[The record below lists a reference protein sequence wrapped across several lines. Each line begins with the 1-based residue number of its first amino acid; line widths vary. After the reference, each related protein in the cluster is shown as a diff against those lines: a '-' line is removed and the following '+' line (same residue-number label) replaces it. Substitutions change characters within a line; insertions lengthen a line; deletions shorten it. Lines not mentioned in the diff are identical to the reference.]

1 MLRARALMCD
11 VCRLCVC
18 VCVDMRH
25 YAPKCMRRVF
35 VYVHARKPVAWN
47 MLGVGFTVC
56 VRRLRECG
64 AWTAWMLFVVC
75 TTWERACV
83 RNKNKLSSV
92 LPEPTGKKSKKSTRE
107 GIEPSTDRS
116 KTQHSPTSLRG
127 NHSHSLSLSIIR
139 IWNTHI
145 HPKTHTKHTPSL
157 SPSHNSLRFTMGCTA
172 ITFRAKKQHLFF
184 AY

>member
-1 MLRARALMCD
+1 MCLCVRRHASLRAKMHAR
-11 VCRLCVC
+11 V
-18 VCVDMRH
+18 
-25 YAPKCMRRVF
+25 RRVF
-35 VYVHARKPVAWN
+35 VCARKPVAWN

>member
-1 MLRARALMCD
+1 MQDTSERARFCICVIINLKILVEGVRCVRVNMLRARALMCD

-47 MLGVGFTVC
+47 MLEVGFTVC

-64 AWTAWMLFVVC
+64 ACAWTAWMLFVVC

-83 RNKNKLSSV
+83 RNRNKLSSV
-92 LPEPTGKKSKKSTRE
+92 LPEPTGKKVEKVDQRGDRTL
-107 GIEPSTDRS
+107 DRS
-116 KTQHSPTSLRG
+116 IQ
-127 NHSHSLSLSIIR
+127 
-139 IWNTHI
+139 NTTF
-145 HPKTHTKHTPSL
+145 TH
-157 SPSHNSLRFTMGCTA
+157 
-172 ITFRAKKQHLFF
+172 
-184 AY
+184 